1 MMTAKF
7 NSMFRAAAFAAALA
21 LAMPVF
27 GQATQ
32 TRVNIPLAFEMGKD
46 SMPAGDYVIQA
57 GSGSS
62 RMIITDPS
70 GVQRAVLTIPVGN
83 PNTPVQGKLV
93 FQRLGSTYRLAE
105 VHLAG
110 AATGVQIPATKAQI
124 ELAKRQKTERVE
136 VAMLRR

>member
-1 MMTAKF
+1 MMTTKF
-7 NSMFRAAAFAAALA
+7 NSIFRAAALTAALA

-57 GSGSS
+57 NSGSWQ
-62 RMIITDPS
+62 MLITDPT
-70 GVQRAVLTIPVGN
+70 GAQRVIMTIPVGN
-83 PNTPVQGKLV
+83 PKTPLEGKLV

-105 VHLAG
+105 VYLAG
-110 AATGVQIPATKAQI
+110 APTGVQIPATKAQI
-124 ELAKRQKTERVE
+124 ELAKRQKTERFE
-136 VAMLRR
+136 VAMIRR